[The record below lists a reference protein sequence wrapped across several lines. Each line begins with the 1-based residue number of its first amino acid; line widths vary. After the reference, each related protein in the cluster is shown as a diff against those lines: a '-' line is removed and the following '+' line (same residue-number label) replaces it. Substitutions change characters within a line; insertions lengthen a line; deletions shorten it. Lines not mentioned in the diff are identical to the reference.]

1 MIWKHPDYRSHH
13 DCHPVALM
21 PIMMKSPQ
29 WIGFDCV
36 LIARPDLPKASHMI
50 GQHLM
55 RVLELSHVQSVSTER
70 LQCSCVN
77 AAGSS
82 PIIRLTLS
90 TRMYQVGLSIKYCLK
105 KIYIKEWKTV
115 KWMLL
120 CLVHD
125 DPNKQRPLP
134 RLHYNPP
141 PTSFISFTEVDS
153 GIMMLS

>member
-1 MIWKHPDYRSHH
+1 MIWKHPDYRSHN

-21 PIMMKSPQ
+21 PIMMKRPQ

-50 GQHLM
+50 GRHLM
-55 RVLELSHVQSVSTER
+55 HMSTRTVTWVQSVSTER

-90 TRMYQVGLSIKYCLK
+90 TRMYQVGLSIKYCL
-105 KIYIKEWKTV
+105 
-115 KWMLL
+115 L
-120 CLVHD
+120 CLVHE

-153 GIMMLS
+153 RIMMLS